1 MYKTD
6 SLDLKNTCPSSG
18 RATSSHILE
27 NCKVTEMTALKS
39 HHMRKTINLFPV
51 DIDKREQGCAA
62 P

>member
-1 MYKTD
+1 
-6 SLDLKNTCPSSG
+6 
-18 RATSSHILE
+18 
-27 NCKVTEMTALKS
+27 MTALKS